1 MKSNIGTSFNDTQS
15 GFTIV
20 ELLIVIV
27 VIAILAAITVV
38 AFNGIQGRAQTSKI
52 NSDFS
57 TLSKAI
63 AAAQVQTSGPM
74 KDVVLDSNIN
84 TACQTQP
91 AGTDLAALP
100 RSHACWIRYDAALDK
115 LSIASNMNVRG
126 LTDPWGRPYWID
138 SNEAE
143 ASATDCRKDELAVY
157 ARPFNGTNRT
167 DNVRLPFVTPAC
179 L

>member
-1 MKSNIGTSFNDTQS
+1 MTVQKNSAARRN

-38 AFNGIQGRAQTSKI
+38 AYNGIQNRAQTSKI
-52 NSDFS
+52 NSDFNA
-57 TLSKAI
+57 LSKAI
-63 AAAQVQTSGPM
+63 AAAQVQTNGPM
-74 KDVVLDSNIN
+74 KDIVLDSNIN
-84 TACQTQP
+84 GTCQTQP
-91 AGTDLAALP
+91 AGTDLASLP
-100 RSHACWIRYDAALDK
+100 RSHACWVRYDAALDK

-126 LTDPWGRPYWID
+126 LVDPWGRPYWID

-143 ASATDCRKDELAVY
+143 ASATDCRKDELAIY
-157 ARPFNGTNRT
+157 ARPFNGTSRT
-167 DNVRLPFVTPAC
+167 NNALLPFVTPAC